1 MVILINIDL
10 NIITYLLTEDT
21 PTIMNTIMLSTLIT
35 RTMLSKYP
43 LPLTPLKRIKKKHIR
58 SYVDA

>member
-43 LPLTPLKRIKKKHIR
+43 
-58 SYVDA
+58 